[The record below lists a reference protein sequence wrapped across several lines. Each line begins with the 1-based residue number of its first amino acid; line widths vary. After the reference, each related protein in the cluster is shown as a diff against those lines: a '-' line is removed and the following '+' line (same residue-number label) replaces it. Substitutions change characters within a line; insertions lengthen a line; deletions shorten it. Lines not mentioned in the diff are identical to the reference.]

1 MQKNY
6 FATDWYLLTILRVI
20 HGRNLELKGVLAV
33 RVAVEKMGES
43 KISKVAGTKGKRK
56 ILQH

>member
-1 MQKNY
+1 LISFDYPKSNTRQ
-6 FATDWYLLTILRVI
+6 
-20 HGRNLELKGVLAV
+20 ELGTKRSVRLAV
-33 RVAVEKMGES
+33 RVAVEKMGGS